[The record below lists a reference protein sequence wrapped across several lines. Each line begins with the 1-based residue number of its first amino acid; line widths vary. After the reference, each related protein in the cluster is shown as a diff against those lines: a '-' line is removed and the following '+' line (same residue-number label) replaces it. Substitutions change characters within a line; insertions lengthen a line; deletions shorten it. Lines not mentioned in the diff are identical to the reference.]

1 MRRKGFSL
9 LAGSVL
15 ALTVAVPA
23 WASTVTFDTN
33 GGAAGGQVTIDS
45 LDPTTGNTLST
56 LPSGSPAN
64 TLGSVLFQANLGTA
78 KLNGAAVFTNGPG
91 GVCSPLCFTV
101 VASFQEKVQLS
112 VGGVTTF
119 VTPTLGGANQGTFAI
134 YATTTLGNDLT
145 GQGFING
152 TPILQGSFIQ
162 DSTFF
167 GSFAAN
173 TGQSPQLLDQFGA
186 DNYGGQQT
194 LSGNGSFSV
203 NIAVTGVNAAFFP
216 DVTVGSSFLFATSES
231 SLPFK
236 TGDPSACFSKDA
248 LTAPN
253 AACNSA
259 QSQVG
264 VGSVGAINAAIGA
277 GPNTILASDSSI
289 AFQTTPT
296 VVPEPATLSLLG
308 LGLIAGAGSLRK
320 RFAKR

>member
-1 MRRKGFSL
+1 M
-9 LAGSVL
+9 
-15 ALTVAVPA
+15 AVPA

-33 GGAAGGQVTIDS
+33 GPVAGGQVTIDS

-56 LPSGSPAN
+56 LPTNSPAG
-64 TLGSVLFQANLGTA
+64 TVGTVLFQANLGTA
-78 KLNGAAVFTNGPG
+78 KLGGAAVFTNGPG
-91 GVCSPLCFTV
+91 GVCSPNCFTI
-101 VASFQEKVQLS
+101 VASFQEKDAFNS
-112 VGGVTTF
+112 GTGITTF

-152 TPILQGSFIQ
+152 TPILTGSFIQ
-162 DSTFF
+162 DTTFF

-173 TGQSPQLLDQFGA
+173 LAAPTQNLDQFNA
-186 DNYGGQQT
+186 DNYSGQQT
-194 LSGNGSFSV
+194 VSGNGSFSV
-203 NIAVTGVNAAFFP
+203 NIAVTSALASWFP
-216 DVTVGSSFLFATSES
+216 DVTVGSTFLFATSES

-259 QSQVG
+259 QSQPG
-264 VGSVGAINAAIGA
+264 VASVGAVNGGIGS
-277 GPNTILASDSSI
+277 GPNTILASDASV
-289 AFQTTPT
+289 AFQATPA

-308 LGLIAGAGSLRK
+308 FGLIAGAAQLRK
-320 RFAKR
+320 RLAKR